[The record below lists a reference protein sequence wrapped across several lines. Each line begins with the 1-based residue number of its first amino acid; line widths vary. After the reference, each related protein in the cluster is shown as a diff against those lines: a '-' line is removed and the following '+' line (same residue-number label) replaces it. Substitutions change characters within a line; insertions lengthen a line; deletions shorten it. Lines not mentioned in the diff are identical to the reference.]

1 MGTNIIYMGP
11 SVKML
16 KVSFLLAVGASFLL
30 PASALIAQDD
40 NEVIE
45 EAKEQRELKRQEQL
59 AAEAEIA
66 LLEAEDLE
74 VVAALE
80 AATSLVNLQEAKAQ
94 AAEQRLQAALDTK
107 IQAQED
113 FLAIASEIEEIE
125 QRALTYAVE
134 SYIGMSDRRTEAWF
148 EAEDATIAAHK
159 IALLDLI
166 SSNTND
172 VLDQLKL
179 IQEERSYL
187 LTKAAV
193 AQEEADA
200 IREELEQVREELD
213 AQKAVREEIKKELD
227 VRRAHWDSVL
237 ATAVEEQKEITDF
250 IAAEEERIARELEE
264 ARRRAELE
272 ARLGQITEA
281 GWVLPSPG
289 AITSWFGPRL
299 HPILGYTRMHN
310 GVDFNCW
317 TGDPI
322 RSATDGIVIM
332 AEYYGGYGYTIIVQ
346 HANSLSTLYAH
357 LSAFNSQVNDYV
369 VAGQQIGQ
377 CGTTGLSTGPHLHF
391 EVRQSGAPVNPLPYL
406 P

>member
-1 MGTNIIYMGP
+1 MSSPLKRLKI
-11 SVKML
+11 SVL
-16 KVSFLLAVGASFLL
+16 ISILASLLL

-66 LLEAEDLE
+66 LLDAEDLE

-113 FLAIASEIEEIE
+113 FLAIASQIEEIE
-125 QRALTYAVE
+125 DKAITYAVE

-159 IALLDLI
+159 VALLDLI

-172 VLDQLKL
+172 ILDQLKL

-187 LTKAAV
+187 LTKAAT
-193 AQEEADA
+193 AQEEADT
-200 IREELEQVREELD
+200 IREELEEVRLELE
-213 AQKAVREEIKKELD
+213 AQKAVRAEIKAELD
-227 VRRAHWDSVL
+227 VRRSHWDSVL
-237 ATAVEEQKEITDF
+237 VTAVQEQKDITNF

-289 AITSWFGPRL
+289 TITSWFGMRM
-299 HPILGYTRMHN
+299 HPILGYARMHN

-322 RSATDGIVIM
+322 RAATDGIVIT

-346 HANSLSTLYAH
+346 HANSISTLYAH
-357 LSAFNSQVNDYV
+357 LSGYSSQVNDYV
-369 VAGQQIGQ
+369 VAGEQIGL

-391 EVRQSGAPVNPLPYL
+391 EVRQSGILVNPVPYL

>member
-1 MGTNIIYMGP
+1 MR
-11 SVKML
+11 ML
-16 KVSFLLAVGASFLL
+16 KVSILLAIGASLLL

-59 AAEAEIA
+59 EAEAEIA

-200 IREELEQVREELD
+200 IREELEQVRVELD

-237 ATAVEEQKEITDF
+237 ATAVEEQQEITDF

-272 ARLGQITEA
+272 ARLGEITEA

-322 RSATDGIVIM
+322 RAATDGIVIM
-332 AEYYGGYGYTIIVQ
+332 AQYYGGYGYTIIVQ

>member
-1 MGTNIIYMGP
+1 MGP
-11 SVKML
+11 SMKML
-16 KVSFLLAVGASFLL
+16 RVSFLLAVGASLLL

-94 AAEQRLQAALDTK
+94 AAEQRLRAALDTK

-200 IREELEQVREELD
+200 IREELEQVRIELD

-237 ATAVEEQKEITDF
+237 ATAVEEQQEITDF

-281 GWVLPSPG
+281 GWVLPTPG
-289 AITSWFGPRL
+289 AITSYFGPRL
-299 HPILGYTRMHN
+299 HPILGYVRMHN

-322 RSATDGIVIM
+322 RAATDGIVIT
-332 AEYYGGYGYTIIVQ
+332 AEYYGGYGYTIIIQ
-346 HANSLSTLYAH
+346 HANSISTLYAH
-357 LSAFNSQVNDYV
+357 LSGFNAQVNDYV
-369 VAGQQIGQ
+369 VAGEQVGV

-391 EVRQSGAPVNPLPYL
+391 EVRQSGVPVNPVPYL

>member
-1 MGTNIIYMGP
+1 M
-11 SVKML
+11 KML
-16 KVSFLLAVGASFLL
+16 KVSFLLAVGASLLL

-200 IREELEQVREELD
+200 IREELEQVRVELD

-299 HPILGYTRMHN
+299 HPILGYARMHN

-332 AEYYGGYGYTIIVQ
+332 AQYYGGYGYTIIVQ

>member
-1 MGTNIIYMGP
+1 MR
-11 SVKML
+11 ML
-16 KVSFLLAVGASFLL
+16 KVSILLAIGASLLL

-200 IREELEQVREELD
+200 IREELEQVRVELD

-237 ATAVEEQKEITDF
+237 ATAVEEQQEITDF

-272 ARLGQITEA
+272 ARLGEITEA

-332 AEYYGGYGYTIIVQ
+332 AQYYGGYGYTIIVQ

>member
-1 MGTNIIYMGP
+1 
-11 SVKML
+11 ML
-16 KVSFLLAVGASFLL
+16 KVSFMLAVGASLLL

-200 IREELEQVREELD
+200 IREELEQVRVELD

-332 AEYYGGYGYTIIVQ
+332 AQYYGGYGYTIIVQ

>member
-1 MGTNIIYMGP
+1 M
-11 SVKML
+11 KML
-16 KVSFLLAVGASFLL
+16 KVSFLLAVGASLLL
-30 PASALIAQDD
+30 PTSALIAQDD

-200 IREELEQVREELD
+200 IREELEQVRVELD

-272 ARLGQITEA
+272 ARLGEITEA

-299 HPILGYTRMHN
+299 HPVLGYTRMHN

-332 AEYYGGYGYTIIVQ
+332 AQYYGGYGYTIIVQ

>member
-1 MGTNIIYMGP
+1 MRP
-11 SVKML
+11 SLKKL
-16 KVSFLLAVGASFLL
+16 KVSILLAFGASLLL
-30 PASALIAQDD
+30 PASALVAQDD

-148 EAEDATIAAHK
+148 EAEDATVAAHK

-200 IREELEQVREELD
+200 IREELEQVRLELD
-213 AQKAVREEIKKELD
+213 AQKAAREEIKEELD

-237 ATAVEEQKEITDF
+237 ATAVEEQQEITDF

-299 HPILGYTRMHN
+299 HPILGYVRMHN

-322 RSATDGIVIM
+322 RAATDGIVIT
-332 AEYYGGYGYTIIVQ
+332 AEYYGGYGYTIIIQ
-346 HANSLSTLYAH
+346 HANSISTLYAH
-357 LSAFNSQVNDYV
+357 LSGFNSQVNDYV
-369 VAGQQIGQ
+369 VAGEQIGV

-391 EVRQSGAPVNPLPYL
+391 EVRQSGVPVNPVPYL

>member
-1 MGTNIIYMGP
+1 M
-11 SVKML
+11 KML
-16 KVSFLLAVGASFLL
+16 KVSFLLAVGASLLL

-200 IREELEQVREELD
+200 IREELEQVRVELD

-237 ATAVEEQKEITDF
+237 ATAVEEQQEITDF

-272 ARLGQITEA
+272 ARLGEITEA

-332 AEYYGGYGYTIIVQ
+332 AQYYGGYGYTIIVQ

>member
-1 MGTNIIYMGP
+1 M
-11 SVKML
+11 KML
-16 KVSFLLAVGASFLL
+16 KVSFLLAVGASLLL

-200 IREELEQVREELD
+200 IREELEQVRVELD
-213 AQKAVREEIKKELD
+213 AKKAVREEIKKELD

-332 AEYYGGYGYTIIVQ
+332 AQYYGGYGYTIIVQ

>member
-1 MGTNIIYMGP
+1 MGP

-16 KVSFLLAVGASFLL
+16 KISFLLAVGASLLL

-200 IREELEQVREELD
+200 IREELEQVRVELD

-332 AEYYGGYGYTIIVQ
+332 AQYYGGYGYTIIVQ

>member
-1 MGTNIIYMGP
+1 MR
-11 SVKML
+11 SSLRKL
-16 KVSFLLAVGASFLL
+16 KLSALLIAGVSLFL
-30 PASALIAQDD
+30 PASALVAQDD

-59 AAEAEIA
+59 AAESEIA

-94 AAEQRLQAALDTK
+94 AAEQRLQSALDTK

-113 FLAIASEIEEIE
+113 FLAIASQIEEIE

-172 VLDQLKL
+172 ILDQLKL

-200 IREELEQVREELD
+200 IREELEQVRLELD

-237 ATAVEEQKEITDF
+237 TTAVEEQQEITDF

-332 AEYYGGYGYTIIVQ
+332 AQYYGGYGYTIIVQ

>member
-1 MGTNIIYMGP
+1 MSSPLKRLKI
-11 SVKML
+11 SVL
-16 KVSFLLAVGASFLL
+16 ISILASLLL

-66 LLEAEDLE
+66 LLDAEDLE

-113 FLAIASEIEEIE
+113 FLAIASQIEEIE
-125 QRALTYAVE
+125 DKAITYAVE

-159 IALLDLI
+159 VALLDLI

-172 VLDQLKL
+172 ILDQLKL

-187 LTKAAV
+187 LTKAAT
-193 AQEEADA
+193 AQEEADT
-200 IREELEQVREELD
+200 IREELEEVRLKLE
-213 AQKAVREEIKKELD
+213 AQKAVRAEIKAELD
-227 VRRAHWDSVL
+227 VRRSHWDSVL
-237 ATAVEEQKEITDF
+237 ATAVQEQKDITNF

-289 AITSWFGPRL
+289 TITSWFGRRM
-299 HPILGYTRMHN
+299 HPILGYARMHN

-322 RSATDGIVIM
+322 RAATDGIVIT

-346 HANSLSTLYAH
+346 HANSISTLYAH
-357 LSAFNSQVNDYV
+357 LSGYSSQVNDYV
-369 VAGQQIGQ
+369 VAGEQIGL

-391 EVRQSGAPVNPLPYL
+391 EVRQSGIPVNPVPYL

>member
-1 MGTNIIYMGP
+1 MSNP
-11 SVKML
+11 PKRL
-16 KVSFLLAVGASFLL
+16 KIAVLISILASLFL
-30 PASALIAQDD
+30 PAGVLIAQDD

-59 AAEAEIA
+59 EAEAEIA
-66 LLEAEDLE
+66 LLDAEDLE

-113 FLAIASEIEEIE
+113 FLAIASQIEEIE
-125 QRALTYAVE
+125 DKAITYAVE

-159 IALLDLI
+159 VALLDLI

-172 VLDQLKL
+172 ILDQLKL

-187 LTKAAV
+187 LTKAAT
-193 AQEEADA
+193 AQEEADT
-200 IREELEQVREELD
+200 IREELEEVRLELE
-213 AQKAVREEIKKELD
+213 AQKAVRAEIKAELD
-227 VRRAHWDSVL
+227 VRRSHWDSVL
-237 ATAVEEQKEITDF
+237 ATAVQEQKDITNF

-289 AITSWFGPRL
+289 TITSWFGMRM
-299 HPILGYTRMHN
+299 HPILGYARMHN

-322 RSATDGIVIM
+322 RAATDGIVIT

-346 HANSLSTLYAH
+346 HANSISTLYAH
-357 LSAFNSQVNDYV
+357 LSGYSSQVNDYV
-369 VAGQQIGQ
+369 VAGEQIGL

-391 EVRQSGAPVNPLPYL
+391 EVRQSGIPVNPVPYL

>member
-1 MGTNIIYMGP
+1 MSSPLKRLKI
-11 SVKML
+11 SVL
-16 KVSFLLAVGASFLL
+16 ISILASLLL

-66 LLEAEDLE
+66 LLDAEDLE

-113 FLAIASEIEEIE
+113 FLAIASQIEEIE
-125 QRALTYAVE
+125 DKAITYAVE

-159 IALLDLI
+159 VALLDLI

-172 VLDQLKL
+172 ILDQLKL

-187 LTKAAV
+187 LTKAAT
-193 AQEEADA
+193 AQEEADT
-200 IREELEQVREELD
+200 IREELEEVRLKLE
-213 AQKAVREEIKKELD
+213 AQKAVRAEIKAELD
-227 VRRAHWDSVL
+227 VRRSHWDSVL
-237 ATAVEEQKEITDF
+237 ATAVQEQKDITNF

-289 AITSWFGPRL
+289 TITSWFGMRM
-299 HPILGYTRMHN
+299 HPILGYARMHN

-322 RSATDGIVIM
+322 RAATDGIVIT
-332 AEYYGGYGYTIIVQ
+332 AEYYGGYGYTIIIQ
-346 HANSLSTLYAH
+346 HANSISTLYAH
-357 LSAFNSQVNDYV
+357 LSGYSSQVNDYV
-369 VAGQQIGQ
+369 VAGEQIGL

-391 EVRQSGAPVNPLPYL
+391 EVRQSGIPVNPVPYL

>member
-1 MGTNIIYMGP
+1 MRP
-11 SVKML
+11 SLKKL
-16 KVSFLLAVGASFLL
+16 KVSILLAFGASLLL
-30 PASALIAQDD
+30 PASALVAQDD

-113 FLAIASEIEEIE
+113 FLAIASQIEEIE

-172 VLDQLKL
+172 ILDQLKL

-200 IREELEQVREELD
+200 IREELEQVRLELD
-213 AQKAVREEIKKELD
+213 AQKAAREEIKEELD

-237 ATAVEEQKEITDF
+237 ATAVEEQQEITDF

-289 AITSWFGPRL
+289 TITSWFGPRL
-299 HPILGYTRMHN
+299 HPILGYVRMHN

-322 RSATDGIVIM
+322 RAATDGIVIT
-332 AEYYGGYGYTIIVQ
+332 AEYYGGYGYTIIIQ
-346 HANSLSTLYAH
+346 HANSISTLYAH
-357 LSAFNSQVNDYV
+357 LSGFNSQVNDYV
-369 VAGQQIGQ
+369 VAGEQIGV

-391 EVRQSGAPVNPLPYL
+391 EVRQSGVPVNPVPYL

>member
-1 MGTNIIYMGP
+1 M
-11 SVKML
+11 KML
-16 KVSFLLAVGASFLL
+16 RVSFLLAVGASLLL

-172 VLDQLKL
+172 ILDQLKL

-200 IREELEQVREELD
+200 IREELEQVRLELD
-213 AQKAVREEIKKELD
+213 AQKAAREEIKEELD
-227 VRRAHWDSVL
+227 VRRSHWDSVL
-237 ATAVEEQKEITDF
+237 ATAVEEQQEITNF

-289 AITSWFGPRL
+289 AITSLFGPRL
-299 HPILGYTRMHN
+299 HPILGYVRMHN

-322 RSATDGIVIM
+322 RAATDGIVIT
-332 AEYYGGYGYTIIVQ
+332 AEYYGGYGYTIIIQ
-346 HANSLSTLYAH
+346 HANSISTLYAH
-357 LSAFNSQVNDYV
+357 LSGFNSQVNDYV
-369 VAGQQIGQ
+369 VAGEQIGV

-391 EVRQSGAPVNPLPYL
+391 EVRQSGVPVNPVPYL

>member
-1 MGTNIIYMGP
+1 MGP

-16 KVSFLLAVGASFLL
+16 KVSFLLAVGASLL
-30 PASALIAQDD
+30 FPASALIAQDD

>member
-1 MGTNIIYMGP
+1 
-11 SVKML
+11 ML
-16 KVSFLLAVGASFLL
+16 KVSILLAIGASLLL

-200 IREELEQVREELD
+200 IREELEQVRVELD

-237 ATAVEEQKEITDF
+237 ATAVEEQQEITDF

-272 ARLGQITEA
+272 ARLGEITEA

-299 HPILGYTRMHN
+299 HPVLGYTRMHN

-332 AEYYGGYGYTIIVQ
+332 AQYYGGYGYTIIVQ

>member
-1 MGTNIIYMGP
+1 MGP
-11 SVKML
+11 SMRML
-16 KVSFLLAVGASFLL
+16 KVSILLAIGTSLLL

-200 IREELEQVREELD
+200 IREELEQVRVELD

-237 ATAVEEQKEITDF
+237 ATAVEEQQEITDF

-272 ARLGQITEA
+272 ARLGEITEA

-332 AEYYGGYGYTIIVQ
+332 AQYYGGYGYTIIVQ

-391 EVRQSGAPVNPLPYL
+391 EVRQSGAPINPLPYL

>member
-1 MGTNIIYMGP
+1 MR
-11 SVKML
+11 ML
-16 KVSFLLAVGASFLL
+16 KVSILLAIGASLLL

-200 IREELEQVREELD
+200 IREELEQVRVELD

-237 ATAVEEQKEITDF
+237 ATAVEEQQEITDF

-272 ARLGQITEA
+272 ARLGEITEA

-332 AEYYGGYGYTIIVQ
+332 AQYYGGYGYTIIVQ

-391 EVRQSGAPVNPLPYL
+391 EVRQSGTPVNPLPYL

>member
-1 MGTNIIYMGP
+1 M
-11 SVKML
+11 KML
-16 KVSFLLAVGASFLL
+16 KVSFLLAVGASLLL
-30 PASALIAQDD
+30 PASALTAQDD

-200 IREELEQVREELD
+200 IREELEQVRVELD

-332 AEYYGGYGYTIIVQ
+332 AQYYGGYGYTIIVQ

>member
-1 MGTNIIYMGP
+1 M
-11 SVKML
+11 KML
-16 KVSFLLAVGASFLL
+16 RVSFLLAVGASLLL

-200 IREELEQVREELD
+200 IREELEQVRVELD

-332 AEYYGGYGYTIIVQ
+332 AQYYGGYGYTIIVQ

>member
-1 MGTNIIYMGP
+1 MGP

-16 KVSFLLAVGASFLL
+16 RVSFLLAVGASLLL

-94 AAEQRLQAALDTK
+94 AAEQRL
-107 IQAQED
+107 QAQED

-200 IREELEQVREELD
+200 IREELEQVRVELD

-299 HPILGYTRMHN
+299 HPILGYARMHN

-332 AEYYGGYGYTIIVQ
+332 AQYYGGYGYTIIVQ

>member
-1 MGTNIIYMGP
+1 MGP
-11 SVKML
+11 SMRML
-16 KVSFLLAVGASFLL
+16 KVSILLAIGTSLLL

-200 IREELEQVREELD
+200 IREELEQVRVELD

-237 ATAVEEQKEITDF
+237 ATAVEEQQEITDF

-272 ARLGQITEA
+272 ARLGEITEA

-332 AEYYGGYGYTIIVQ
+332 AQYYGGYGYTIIVQ

-391 EVRQSGAPVNPLPYL
+391 EGRQSGAPVNPLPYL

>member
-1 MGTNIIYMGP
+1 MGP

-16 KVSFLLAVGASFLL
+16 KVSFLLAVGASLLL

-200 IREELEQVREELD
+200 IREELEQVRVELD

-289 AITSWFGPRL
+289 ALTSWFGPRL
-299 HPILGYTRMHN
+299 HPILGYARMHN

-332 AEYYGGYGYTIIVQ
+332 AQYYGGYGYTIIVQ

>member
-1 MGTNIIYMGP
+1 M
-11 SVKML
+11 KML
-16 KVSFLLAVGASFLL
+16 KVSFLLAVGASILL

-200 IREELEQVREELD
+200 IREELEQVRVELD

-237 ATAVEEQKEITDF
+237 ATAVEEQQEITDF

-332 AEYYGGYGYTIIVQ
+332 AQYYGGYGYTIIVQ

>member
-1 MGTNIIYMGP
+1 
-11 SVKML
+11 ML
-16 KVSFLLAVGASFLL
+16 LVFGASLFL
-30 PASALIAQDD
+30 PASALVAQDD

-66 LLEAEDLE
+66 LLQAEDLE

-113 FLAIASEIEEIE
+113 FLAIASQIEEIE

-172 VLDQLKL
+172 ILDQLKL

-193 AQEEADA
+193 AQEEADV
-200 IREELEQVREELD
+200 IREELEQVRLELD
-213 AQKAVREEIKKELD
+213 AQKAAREEIKEELD

-237 ATAVEEQKEITDF
+237 STAVEEQQEITNY

-289 AITSWFGPRL
+289 TITSLFGPRL
-299 HPILGYTRMHN
+299 HPILGYVRMHN

-322 RSATDGIVIM
+322 RAATDGIVIT
-332 AEYYGGYGYTIIVQ
+332 AEYYGGYGYTIIIQ
-346 HANSLSTLYAH
+346 HANSISTLYAH
-357 LSAFNSQVNDYV
+357 LSGFNSQVNDYV
-369 VAGQQIGQ
+369 VAGEQVGV

-391 EVRQSGAPVNPLPYL
+391 EVRQSGVPVNPAPYL

>member
-1 MGTNIIYMGP
+1 MGSPLKRLKI
-11 SVKML
+11 SVL
-16 KVSFLLAVGASFLL
+16 ISILASLLL

-66 LLEAEDLE
+66 LLDAEDLE

-113 FLAIASEIEEIE
+113 FLAIASQIEEIE
-125 QRALTYAVE
+125 DKAITYAVE

-159 IALLDLI
+159 VALLDLI

-172 VLDQLKL
+172 ILDQLKL

-187 LTKAAV
+187 LTKAAT
-193 AQEEADA
+193 AQEEADT
-200 IREELEQVREELD
+200 IREELEEVRLELE
-213 AQKAVREEIKKELD
+213 AQKAVRAEIKAELD
-227 VRRAHWDSVL
+227 VRRSHWDSVL
-237 ATAVEEQKEITDF
+237 ATAVQEQKDITNF

-289 AITSWFGPRL
+289 TITSWFGMRM
-299 HPILGYTRMHN
+299 HPILGYARMHN

-322 RSATDGIVIM
+322 RAATDGIVIT

-346 HANSLSTLYAH
+346 HANSISTLYAH
-357 LSAFNSQVNDYV
+357 LSGYSSQVNDYV
-369 VAGQQIGQ
+369 VAGEQIGL

-391 EVRQSGAPVNPLPYL
+391 EVRQSGIPVNPVPYL

>member
-1 MGTNIIYMGP
+1 MGP
-11 SVKML
+11 SMKML
-16 KVSFLLAVGASFLL
+16 KVSFLLAVGASILL

-200 IREELEQVREELD
+200 IREELEQVRVELD

-272 ARLGQITEA
+272 ARLGEITEA

-332 AEYYGGYGYTIIVQ
+332 AQYYGGYGYTIIVQ

>member
-1 MGTNIIYMGP
+1 M
-11 SVKML
+11 KML
-16 KVSFLLAVGASFLL
+16 KVSFLLAVGASLLL

-113 FLAIASEIEEIE
+113 FLAIASQIEEIE

-200 IREELEQVREELD
+200 IREELEQVRVELD

-237 ATAVEEQKEITDF
+237 ATAVEEQQEITDF

-272 ARLGQITEA
+272 ARLGEITEA

-332 AEYYGGYGYTIIVQ
+332 AQYYGGYGYTIIVQ

>member
-1 MGTNIIYMGP
+1 MR
-11 SVKML
+11 ML
-16 KVSFLLAVGASFLL
+16 KVSILLAIGASLLL

-74 VVAALE
+74 VVAVLE

-200 IREELEQVREELD
+200 IREELEQDRVELD

-332 AEYYGGYGYTIIVQ
+332 AQYYGGYGYTIIVQ

>member
-1 MGTNIIYMGP
+1 MSSPLKRLKI
-11 SVKML
+11 SVL
-16 KVSFLLAVGASFLL
+16 ISILASLLL

-66 LLEAEDLE
+66 LLDAEDLE

-113 FLAIASEIEEIE
+113 FLAIASQIEEIE
-125 QRALTYAVE
+125 DKAITYAVE

-159 IALLDLI
+159 VALLDLI

-172 VLDQLKL
+172 ISDQLKL

-187 LTKAAV
+187 LTKAAT
-193 AQEEADA
+193 AQEEADT
-200 IREELEQVREELD
+200 IREELEEVRLKLE
-213 AQKAVREEIKKELD
+213 AQKAVRAEIKAELD
-227 VRRAHWDSVL
+227 VRRSHWDSVL
-237 ATAVEEQKEITDF
+237 ATAVQEQKDITNF

-289 AITSWFGPRL
+289 TITSWFGMRM
-299 HPILGYTRMHN
+299 HPILGYARMHN

-322 RSATDGIVIM
+322 RAATDGIVIT

-346 HANSLSTLYAH
+346 HANSISTLYAH
-357 LSAFNSQVNDYV
+357 LSGYSSQVNDYV
-369 VAGQQIGQ
+369 VAGEQIGL

-391 EVRQSGAPVNPLPYL
+391 EVRQSGIPVNPVPYL

>member
-1 MGTNIIYMGP
+1 MR
-11 SVKML
+11 SSLRKL
-16 KVSFLLAVGASFLL
+16 KLSALLIAGVSLFL
-30 PASALIAQDD
+30 PASALVAQDD

-59 AAEAEIA
+59 AAESEIA

-94 AAEQRLQAALDTK
+94 AAEQRLQSALDTK

-113 FLAIASEIEEIE
+113 FLAIASQIEEIE

-172 VLDQLKL
+172 ILDQLKL

-200 IREELEQVREELD
+200 IREELEQVRLELD

-227 VRRAHWDSVL
+227 VRRAHWDTVL
-237 ATAVEEQKEITDF
+237 TTAVEEQQEITDF

-289 AITSWFGPRL
+289 AITSWFGPRM

-310 GVDFNCW
+310 GIDFNCW

-332 AEYYGGYGYTIIVQ
+332 AQYYGGYGYTIIVQ
-346 HANSLSTLYAH
+346 HANSVSTLYAH
-357 LSAFNSQVNDYV
+357 LSGFNSQVNEYV
-369 VAGQQIGQ
+369 VAGQQIGL

-391 EVRQSGAPVNPLPYL
+391 EVRQSGVPVNPLPYL

>member
-1 MGTNIIYMGP
+1 MGP
-11 SVKML
+11 SVKMQ
-16 KVSFLLAVGASFLL
+16 KVSFLLAVGASLLL

-200 IREELEQVREELD
+200 IREELEQVRVELD